1 MTALPRGESPG
12 SPATEDDTVAVPD
25 DPGPAGAAD
34 AASEAEPGP
43 ATDSVADE
51 GTAAGE
57 APDGGPGPEAGAEG
71 APALSEAEAEI
82 AAQRELRER
91 IEKRKAEKD
100 GPIEAG
106 GKLSGT
112 AADLLAA
119 VRAVEGGQKPATAFY
134 DSPAP
139 TPARRTT
146 APAPA
151 PVREQAPAPRA
162 ASPESV

>member
-12 SPATEDDTVAVPD
+12 ADTAADPA
-25 DPGPAGAAD
+25 AAD
-34 AASEAEPGP
+34 ATDPGGTPAAEDAP
-43 ATDSVADE
+43 AGTGDE
-51 GTAAGE
+51 V
-57 APDGGPGPEAGAEG
+57 GAEG
-71 APALSEAEAEI
+71 APAVSEAEAEI

-119 VRAVEGGQKPATAFY
+119 VRAVESGQ
-134 DSPAP
+134 
-139 TPARRTT
+139 
-146 APAPA
+146 
-151 PVREQAPAPRA
+151 
-162 ASPESV
+162 